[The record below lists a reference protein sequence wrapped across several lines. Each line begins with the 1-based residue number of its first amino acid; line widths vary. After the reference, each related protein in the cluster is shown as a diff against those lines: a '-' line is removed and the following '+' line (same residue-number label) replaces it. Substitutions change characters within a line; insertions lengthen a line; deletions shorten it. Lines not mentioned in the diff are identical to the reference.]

1 MSKKTAV
8 LTAWSLLGLLV
19 TATSAVPLHARANRT
34 LTGVAA
40 WWGQDNGVSLDEVCG
55 DSSFHIVILSFVN
68 TFFAAGGY
76 PGMNMNYLNGPSGAQ
91 TAAGATDLLDGSPL
105 VPAIQKCQVA
115 GKKVF
120 VSLGGGGASSKL
132 SGDSQG
138 QQFAD
143 TIWNLFL
150 GGTEDSA
157 LRPFQGVTLDGI
169 DLGK

>member
-1 MSKKTAV
+1 MLVAS
-8 LTAWSLLGLLV
+8 SLFGLLAS
-19 TATSAVPLHARANRT
+19 TASAIPLHARSNST
-34 LTGVAA
+34 LSGVAA

-55 DSSFHIVILSFVN
+55 ESSFNIVILSFLN

-76 PGMNMNYLNGPSGAQ
+76 PGMNMNYLSGPSSAQ
-91 TAAGATDLLDGSPL
+91 SAAGATDLLDGSPL
-105 VPAIQKCQVA
+105 VPAIQKCQAA

-120 VSLGGGGASSKL
+120 ISLGGGGASSKL
-132 SGDSQG
+132 SGDSQA

-143 TIWNLFL
+143 TVWNLFL
-150 GGTEDSA
+150 GGTQDST